1 MVSPE
6 DAEALANAARNLL
19 RARKEYER
27 IRARANRPDITD
39 KARSKA
45 EVDLT
50 HAAMNI
56 DRLSRTVHA
65 RAVDA
70 GVADLREAADYG
82 VVHYHLSPFH
92 ETREVPAQP
101 RAMTPEA

>member
-6 DAEALANAARNLL
+6 DAEALANAAKNLL

-27 IRARANRPDITD
+27 IRARSNRPDITD

-50 HAAMNI
+50 HAAMDI
-56 DRLSRTVHA
+56 DRMARATHV

-70 GVADLREAADYG
+70 GVADLR
-82 VVHYHLSPFH
+82 
-92 ETREVPAQP
+92 
-101 RAMTPEA
+101 